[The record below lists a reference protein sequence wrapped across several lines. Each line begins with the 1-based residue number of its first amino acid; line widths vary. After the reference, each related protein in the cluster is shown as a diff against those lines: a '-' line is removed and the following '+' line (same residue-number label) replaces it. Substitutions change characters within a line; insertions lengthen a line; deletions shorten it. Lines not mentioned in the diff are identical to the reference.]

1 MRRRCLLIGVLLVL
15 IPTFA
20 RAQFERRANDP
31 VNYSLLFYPRFSGS
45 HYAIFEMDVQRTHIN
60 SQADLHKAISRMGS
74 IMDMQDK
81 PMQFNGELIH
91 TIDITESMLEQAI
104 QRGFQLAGINGRR
117 ELAQLY
123 EIASTIPPSTLTV
136 VLDGLIGTGTDVAG
150 AKFESA
156 SNALLGL
163 KYAAKGV
170 MVATTDAK
178 FTDLFTVDGV
188 LMDAVSIA
196 ASALAAEAAG
206 TALGAAASVGGV
218 VLVGVGGIMA
228 AEAVREAWE
237 KIDNINA
244 EIANALAKIGVFY
257 ASTNEC
263 LKRDYAN
270 RDLCWKVVVNG
281 TDQITGT
288 FRNEPALVSWSLEGL
303 IDKRVGSGSTVS
315 DRDPRSFDGTYFGW
329 LTSTV
334 RMDMSSYDNYYIPV
348 TDDGYMKE
356 DATLGEMMT
365 ARHGV
370 SMSDGIRNKANEAQ
384 YKYTKMDGGKF
395 KHQQT
400 QPTRGLLKQKLPVVL
415 TISTDLENEYHPGH
429 ILRGTEVVDGKAP
442 DIITVDKNF
451 SIGHAFEGSVTMK
464 EGDLTITI
472 KEEGYEKSVG
482 PTTVEQYYYT
492 NLDEPRK
499 ERVPMENVFPV
510 EPSNVGF
517 YIGTYENIIEKK

>member
-15 IPTFA
+15 IPIFA
-20 RAQFERRANDP
+20 RAQFERRSNDP
-31 VNYSLLFYPRFSGS
+31 VNYSLLFYPRYSGS

-60 SQADLHKAISRMGS
+60 SQADLHKAISRMSS

-104 QRGFQLAGINGRR
+104 QRGFKLAGINGRG
-117 ELAQLY
+117 ELARLY

-136 VLDGLIGTGTDVAG
+136 ILDGLIGTGTDAAG
-150 AKFESA
+150 VKFDKA
-156 SNALLGL
+156 SKALLGA
-163 KYAAKGV
+163 KYAAKAV

-178 FTDLFTVDGV
+178 FTDLFTVDGA
-188 LMDAVSIA
+188 LMDAISVA
-196 ASALAAEAAG
+196 ASALAVEAAG
-206 TALGAAASVGGV
+206 TVVGEAAAVAGPALVVFGGA
-218 VLVGVGGIMA
+218 MA
-228 AEAVREAWE
+228 INEVQKAWE

-244 EIANALAKIGVFY
+244 EIANALSKIGMFY
-257 ASTNEC
+257 ALTNQC
-263 LKRDYAN
+263 LRQDYAN
-270 RDLCWKVVVNG
+270 QPLCWKVLVNG

-288 FRNEPALVSWSLEGL
+288 FRNEPALVSWSLEGM
-303 IDKRVGSGSTVS
+303 IDKRVGSGSAVS

-334 RMDMSSYDNYYIPV
+334 RMDMSSYDNYYITV

-395 KHQQT
+395 KHQQL

-415 TISTDLENEYHPGH
+415 KISTDLETDYHPGH
-429 ILRGTEVVDGKAP
+429 ILRGTEVVDGEAP

-451 SIGHAFEGSVTMK
+451 SIGHSFEGSVTMT
-464 EGDLTITI
+464 EGELTITI

-482 PTTVEQYYYT
+482 PAEVERYYYT

-499 ERVPMENVFPV
+499 ERAAMESVFPV